1 LTTTRTIVVAVALS
15 LVLTVVFGLALGMG
29 QVIGRVIERGFGATE
44 ARADAA
50 DSDGR
55 MIAVTGPVGSGVSV
69 LWLVDS
75 EKKRISVYRCENGKN
90 LVWVAARNV
99 EWDFLVEGYKDD
111 SELSSEAVRRKWE
124 RFATG
129 RSIDKPPKAA
139 GGAETEP
146 VEPAGDD
153 EKDR

>member
-1 LTTTRTIVVAVALS
+1 
-15 LVLTVVFGLALGMG
+15 
-29 QVIGRVIERGFGATE
+29 
-44 ARADAA
+44 
-50 DSDGR
+50 
-55 MIAVTGPVGSGVSV
+55 V
-69 LWLVDS
+69 LWLIDT
-75 EKKRISVYRCENGKN
+75 EKKRISVYRSENGKN

-99 EWDFLVEGYKDD
+99 EWDFKVEGYHDE
-111 SELSSEAVRRKWE
+111 SSLSSEDLRRQWE

-129 RSIDKPPKAA
+129 RTTDVPPRED